1 MNTPV
6 KSLSNLLK
14 SSLKR
19 VEREISKN
27 IKDEEKLITLTAGH
41 LIKAKGKKIRPLLT
55 LLVSKM
61 LNYKGNADVTLA
73 VCIEFIHNATLLHDD
88 VIDTGKIRRGKLS
101 ANQIW
106 GNKVSV
112 LVGDYLLSRAFKLMV
127 KNKSLKLLEILS
139 QTSLILAR
147 GQIQDVGNNQNVN
160 LTEKKYLSIIDA
172 KTAELFRISCFL
184 PTIITDQDKRTQK
197 IFNDFGFNFGM
208 AFQLSDD
215 VLDYF
220 GDSSK
225 MGKSVGKDFFEGK
238 VTYPVI
244 HCFKKSDK
252 KSKKIIAKLFF
263 KRKRSKKDLALI
275 LDLMK
280 KTNTY
285 KSSIEFVG
293 KYAEK
298 AKTKIN
304 KFEGNK
310 YKVYLDE
317 LVDHLIIRDK

>member
-184 PTIITDQDKRTQK
+184 PTIITNQDKKTQK

-285 KSSIEFVG
+285 RSSIEFVR

-298 AKTKIN
+298 AKTNIN

>member
-1 MNTPV
+1 VNTPV

-41 LIKAKGKKIRPLLT
+41 LIKAKGKKIRPILT
-55 LLVSKM
+55 LLVSKI

-220 GDSSK
+220 GDSGK

-310 YKVYLDE
+310 YKVYLDD

>member
-41 LIKAKGKKIRPLLT
+41 LIKAEGKKIRPLLT

-184 PTIITDQDKRTQK
+184 PTIITDQNKKTQK
-197 IFNDFGFNFGM
+197 IFDDFGFNFGM

-263 KRKRSKKDLALI
+263 KRKRSKKDLAVL
-275 LDLMK
+275 LNLMK

-285 KSSIEFVG
+285 KSSIEFVR

-298 AKTKIN
+298 AKTNIN

>member
-19 VEREISKN
+19 VEIEISKN

-41 LIKAKGKKIRPLLT
+41 LIKAKGKKIRPILT

-160 LTEKKYLSIIDA
+160 LTEKKYFSIIDA

-184 PTIITDQDKRTQK
+184 PTIITDQNKKTQK

-220 GDSSK
+220 GDSSQ

-244 HCFKKSDK
+244 HCFKKSDR

-263 KRKRSKKDLALI
+263 KRKRSKRDLAII

-285 KSSIEFVG
+285 KSSIEFVR

-298 AKTKIN
+298 AKTNIN

>member
-61 LNYKGNADVTLA
+61 LKYKGNADVTLA

-184 PTIITDQDKRTQK
+184 PTIITDQNKKTQK

-263 KRKRSKKDLALI
+263 KRKRSKKDLAVL
-275 LDLMK
+275 LNLMK

-285 KSSIEFVG
+285 KSSIEFVR

-298 AKTKIN
+298 AKTNIN

>member
-55 LLVSKM
+55 LIVSKM

-215 VLDYF
+215 ILDYF

-310 YKVYLDE
+310 YKVYLDD

>member
-55 LLVSKM
+55 LLISKM

-184 PTIITDQDKRTQK
+184 PTIITDQNKKTQK
-197 IFNDFGFNFGM
+197 IFDDFGFNFGM

-263 KRKRSKKDLALI
+263 KRKRSKKDLAVL
-275 LDLMK
+275 LNLMK

-285 KSSIEFVG
+285 KSSIEFVR

-298 AKTKIN
+298 AKTNIN

-310 YKVYLDE
+310 YKVYLDK

>member
-19 VEREISKN
+19 VEIEISKN

-41 LIKAKGKKIRPLLT
+41 LIKAKGKKIRPILT

-61 LNYKGNADVTLA
+61 LNYKGSADVTLA

-160 LTEKKYLSIIDA
+160 LTEKKYLSIINA

-184 PTIITDQDKRTQK
+184 PTIITNQNKKTQK

-220 GDSSK
+220 GDSSQ

-244 HCFKKSDK
+244 HCFKKSDR

-263 KRKRSKKDLALI
+263 KRKRSKKDLAII

-285 KSSIEFVG
+285 KSSIEFVR

-298 AKTKIN
+298 AKTNIN

-310 YKVYLDE
+310 YKVYLGG

>member
-184 PTIITDQDKRTQK
+184 PTIITDQNKKTQK

-263 KRKRSKKDLALI
+263 KRKRSKKDLAVI

-285 KSSIEFVG
+285 KSSIEFVR

>member
-55 LLVSKM
+55 LIVSKM

-252 KSKKIIAKLFF
+252 KSKKIITKLFF
-263 KRKRSKKDLALI
+263 KRKRSKKDLAVL
-275 LDLMK
+275 LNLMK

-285 KSSIEFVG
+285 KSSIEFVT

-298 AKTKIN
+298 AKTNIN

>member
-19 VEREISKN
+19 VEREISNN

-41 LIKAKGKKIRPLLT
+41 LIKAKGTKIRPLLT
-55 LLVSKM
+55 LIVSKM

-184 PTIITDQDKRTQK
+184 PTIITDQNKKTQK

-310 YKVYLDE
+310 YKVYLDD

>member
-184 PTIITDQDKRTQK
+184 PTIITDQNKKTQK

-263 KRKRSKKDLALI
+263 KRKRSKKDLSLI

-285 KSSIEFVG
+285 KSSIEFVR

-298 AKTKIN
+298 AKTNIN

>member
-6 KSLSNLLK
+6 KSLSKLLK

-184 PTIITDQDKRTQK
+184 PTIITDQNKKTQK

-263 KRKRSKKDLALI
+263 KSKRSKKDLALI

-310 YKVYLDE
+310 YKVYLDD

>member
-55 LLVSKM
+55 LIVSKM

-184 PTIITDQDKRTQK
+184 PTIITNQNKKTQK

-263 KRKRSKKDLALI
+263 KKKRSKKDLALI

-298 AKTKIN
+298 AKTDIN

-310 YKVYLDE
+310 YKVYLDD

>member
-55 LLVSKM
+55 LIVSKM

-184 PTIITDQDKRTQK
+184 PTIITDQNKKTQK

-220 GDSSK
+220 GDSSQ

-263 KRKRSKKDLALI
+263 KKKRSKKDLALI

-285 KSSIEFVG
+285 KSSIEFVR

-298 AKTKIN
+298 AKTNIN

>member
-184 PTIITDQDKRTQK
+184 PTIITDQNKKTQK

-263 KRKRSKKDLALI
+263 KRKRSKKDLVLI

-285 KSSIEFVG
+285 KSSIEFVR

-298 AKTKIN
+298 AKTNIN

>member
-6 KSLSNLLK
+6 KSLSKLLK

-61 LNYKGNADVTLA
+61 LNYKGNSDVTLA

-160 LTEKKYLSIIDA
+160 LTENKYLSIIDA

-310 YKVYLDE
+310 YKVYLDD

>member
-55 LLVSKM
+55 LLISKM

-184 PTIITDQDKRTQK
+184 PTIITNQNKKTQK

-263 KRKRSKKDLALI
+263 KRKRSKKDLAVL
-275 LDLMK
+275 LNLMK

-285 KSSIEFVG
+285 KSSIEFVR

-298 AKTKIN
+298 AKTNIN

>member
-14 SSLKR
+14 NSLKR

-184 PTIITDQDKRTQK
+184 PTIITDQNKKTQK

-263 KRKRSKKDLALI
+263 KRKRSKKDLAVL
-275 LDLMK
+275 LNLMK

-285 KSSIEFVG
+285 KSSIEFVR

-298 AKTKIN
+298 AKTNIN

>member
-55 LLVSKM
+55 LIVSKM

-184 PTIITDQDKRTQK
+184 PTIITDQDKKTQK

-310 YKVYLDE
+310 YKVYLDD

>member
-19 VEREISKN
+19 VEIEISKN

-55 LLVSKM
+55 LIVSKM

-220 GDSSK
+220 GDSSQ

-263 KRKRSKKDLALI
+263 KRKRSKKDLAVL
-275 LDLMK
+275 LNLMK

-285 KSSIEFVG
+285 KSSIEFVR

-298 AKTKIN
+298 AKTNIN

-310 YKVYLDE
+310 YKVYLDD

>member
-6 KSLSNLLK
+6 KSLSSLLK

-184 PTIITDQDKRTQK
+184 PTIITDQNKKTQK
-197 IFNDFGFNFGM
+197 MFNDFGFNFGM

-220 GDSSK
+220 GESSK

-275 LDLMK
+275 LNLMK
-280 KTNTY
+280 KTNTN

-298 AKTKIN
+298 AKTNIN

-310 YKVYLDE
+310 YKVYLDD

>member
-184 PTIITDQDKRTQK
+184 PTIITDQNKKTQK

-252 KSKKIIAKLFF
+252 NSKKIIAKLFF
-263 KRKRSKKDLALI
+263 KRKRSKKDLVVL
-275 LDLMK
+275 LNLMK
-280 KTNTY
+280 RSNTY
-285 KSSIEFVG
+285 KSSIEFVR

-298 AKTKIN
+298 AKTNIN

>member
-184 PTIITDQDKRTQK
+184 PTIITDQDKKTQK

-275 LDLMK
+275 LNLMK

-285 KSSIEFVG
+285 KSSIEFVR

-298 AKTKIN
+298 AKTNIN

>member
-184 PTIITDQDKRTQK
+184 PTIITDQNKKTQK

-263 KRKRSKKDLALI
+263 RRKRSKRDLALI

-298 AKTKIN
+298 AKTNIN

>member
-6 KSLSNLLK
+6 KSLSKLLK
-14 SSLKR
+14 SSLNR

-41 LIKAKGKKIRPLLT
+41 LVKAKGKKIRPLLT
-55 LLVSKM
+55 LLISKM

-298 AKTKIN
+298 AKTNIN

-310 YKVYLDE
+310 YKVYLDD

>member
-263 KRKRSKKDLALI
+263 KRRRSKKDLAVL
-275 LDLMK
+275 LTLMK

-285 KSSIEFVG
+285 KSSIEFVR

-298 AKTKIN
+298 AKTNIN

>member
-1 MNTPV
+1 MNTPF

-27 IKDEEKLITLTAGH
+27 IKDEENLITLTAGH

-172 KTAELFRISCFL
+172 KTAELFRISCYL

-263 KRKRSKKDLALI
+263 KRKRSKKDLTLI

-285 KSSIEFVG
+285 KSSIEFVR

-298 AKTKIN
+298 AKTNIN

-317 LVDHLIIRDK
+317 LVDHLLIRDK

>member
-55 LLVSKM
+55 LIVSKM

-184 PTIITDQDKRTQK
+184 PTIITDQNKKTQK

-220 GDSSK
+220 GDSSQ

-263 KRKRSKKDLALI
+263 KRKRSKKDLTVL
-275 LDLMK
+275 LNLMK

-285 KSSIEFVG
+285 KSSIEFVR

-298 AKTKIN
+298 AKTNIN

>member
-220 GDSSK
+220 GDSNK

-263 KRKRSKKDLALI
+263 KRKRSKKDLAVL
-275 LDLMK
+275 LNLMN

-285 KSSIEFVG
+285 KSSIEFVR

-298 AKTKIN
+298 AKTNIN

-310 YKVYLDE
+310 YKVYLGE

>member
-147 GQIQDVGNNQNVN
+147 GQIKDVGNNQNVN

-184 PTIITDQDKRTQK
+184 PTIITDQNKKTQK

-263 KRKRSKKDLALI
+263 KRKRSKKDLAVL
-275 LDLMK
+275 LNLMK

-285 KSSIEFVG
+285 KSSIEFVR

-298 AKTKIN
+298 AKTNIN

>member
-6 KSLSNLLK
+6 KSLSSLLK

-27 IKDEEKLITLTAGH
+27 IKDEERLITLTAGH

-184 PTIITDQDKRTQK
+184 PTIITDQNKKTQK

-220 GDSSK
+220 GNSSK

-263 KRKRSKKDLALI
+263 KRKRSKKDLAVL
-275 LDLMK
+275 LNLMK

-285 KSSIEFVG
+285 KSSIEFVR

-298 AKTKIN
+298 AKTNIN

-317 LVDHLIIRDK
+317 LVDHLIIREK

>member
-88 VIDTGKIRRGKLS
+88 VIDTGKTRRGKLS

-184 PTIITDQDKRTQK
+184 PTIITDQNKKTQK

-310 YKVYLDE
+310 YKVYLDD

>member
-6 KSLSNLLK
+6 KSLSKLLK
-14 SSLKR
+14 RSLKR

-184 PTIITDQDKRTQK
+184 PTIITDQNKKTQK

-263 KRKRSKKDLALI
+263 KRKRSKKDLAVL
-275 LDLMK
+275 LNLMK

-285 KSSIEFVG
+285 KSSIEFVR

-298 AKTKIN
+298 AKTNIN

>member
-55 LLVSKM
+55 LIVSKM

-106 GNKVSV
+106 GNKLSV

-184 PTIITDQDKRTQK
+184 PTIITGQDKRTQK

-263 KRKRSKKDLALI
+263 KRKRSKKDLAVL
-275 LDLMK
+275 LNLMK

-285 KSSIEFVG
+285 KSSIEFVR

-298 AKTKIN
+298 AKTNIN

>member
-55 LLVSKM
+55 LLISKM

-172 KTAELFRISCFL
+172 KTAELFRISCFS

-197 IFNDFGFNFGM
+197 IFNDFGFDFGM

-225 MGKSVGKDFFEGK
+225 MGKSVGKDFFECK
-238 VTYPVI
+238 LTYPVI

-252 KSKKIIAKLFF
+252 KSKRIIAKLFF
-263 KRKRSKKDLALI
+263 KRKRSKKDLAVI
-275 LDLMK
+275 LNLMK

-298 AKTKIN
+298 AKTNIN

-310 YKVYLDE
+310 YKVYLDD

>member
-184 PTIITDQDKRTQK
+184 PTIITDQNKKTQK

-263 KRKRSKKDLALI
+263 KKKRSKKDLTLI

-310 YKVYLDE
+310 YKVYLDD

>member
-55 LLVSKM
+55 LIVSKM

-263 KRKRSKKDLALI
+263 KRKRSKKDLAVL
-275 LDLMK
+275 LNLMK

-285 KSSIEFVG
+285 KSSIEFVR

-298 AKTKIN
+298 AKTNIN